1 MATLQKLRKNKITP
15 IAIGVAMLLFV
26 VTLFLKQGGSQGERN
41 AAVLNGKE
49 LDIAKFNEM
58 VEEAKDVFVTMGQL
72 PENPDNQTMTQL
84 REMVYQ
90 NYISSQMLEEEC
102 ERLGITVT
110 TAELQNIIKNGSNQV
125 LMQTPFRTQQGTFDY
140 ASLQQFLKQY
150 KDMQKNS
157 AQIPA
162 EQREYF
168 ERIYRMWIYT
178 EKELRKSVLMEK
190 YQVLLG
196 SLILSNP
203 VSAKAAFEARNNETD
218 VLLAA
223 LPYTSIEDKDVKVE
237 ESDVKAKY
245 EEYKDFFF
253 RPSQTRD
260 IKYIDVVIK
269 ASKEDEEALNKD
281 MAEYAAQ
288 LRDSSLSV
296 ENVVRRSQSSIS
308 YSALPLSKKAFPRDI
323 AARFDSMA
331 VGSQCAPYYNA
342 ADNTMNI
349 IKMMGKVMRPDSVE
363 VREIAATGKDLDA
376 AKKTADSIYNALQAG
391 ANFDTIAKAYNQ
403 PATKHWITSNMYE
416 GSQINEDN
424 RKYLEV
430 VTTAAAN
437 SINKIELGAGVII
450 LEVTDRRN
458 VEEKYNVAVIKREMS
473 FSNKTT
479 NDNFNKLSSFIASHK
494 TVKEMEENSKGE
506 FSILPCNEFNAMTA
520 AVPGIEESREVIR
533 WAYNEET
540 KVGDVS
546 EIFYCGKK
554 REHLVV
560 AVLEAIHEEG
570 YADYKEEAVS
580 NSLRQMVINDKK
592 AVMLQEKMN
601 NAKSVADV
609 AKIAGAVQDTVQHI
623 TFGAQAFIQK
633 TASSEPAVS
642 GAVSATAQGKFMAGV
657 KGNAGVFAF
666 QVLGKNAKEKYDAK
680 KNEKEE
686 MQRAA
691 QQQAYMVF
699 SGQNDLRNPCNLF
712 YNNFKKA
719 EKKDNRH
726 LFF

>member
-168 ERIYRMWIYT
+168 ERIYRMWVYT

-269 ASKEDEEALNKD
+269 ASKEDEEALNKN

-363 VREIAATGKDLDA
+363 VREIAATGKDLAA

-520 AVPGIEESREVIR
+520 AVPGIDESREVIR

-592 AVMLQEKMN
+592 AEMLQEKMN

-609 AKIAGAVQDTVQHI
+609 AKMAGAVQDTVQHI

>member
-72 PENPDNQTMTQL
+72 PENPDNQTMTQF

-150 KDMQKNS
+150 QDMQKNS

-363 VREIAATGKDLDA
+363 VREIAATGKDLAA

-450 LEVTDRRN
+450 LEVTDRRH

-520 AVPGIEESREVIR
+520 AVPGIDESREVIR

-592 AVMLQEKMN
+592 AEMLQEKMI

-642 GAVSATAQGKFMAGV
+642 GAVSVAAKGTFMAGV

-666 QVLGKNAKEKYDAK
+666 QVLGKNVKEKYDAK

-699 SGQNDLRNPCNLF
+699 SGQNDLRNPCILF

>member
-331 VGSQCAPYYNA
+331 VGAQCAPYYNA

-363 VREIAATGKDLDA
+363 VREIAATGKDLAA

-450 LEVTDRRN
+450 LEVTDRRH

>member
-49 LDIAKFNEM
+49 LDITKFNAM
-58 VEEAKDVFVTMGQL
+58 VDEAKDVYVTMGQL

-90 NYISSQMLEEEC
+90 NYISNQMLEEEC

-110 TAELQNIIKNGSNQV
+110 NAELQNIIKNGSNQV

-150 KDMQKNS
+150 QEMQKNIT
-157 AQIPA
+157 QIPA
-162 EQREYF
+162 EQREYLD
-168 ERIYRMWIYT
+168 RIYRMWIYT

-203 VSAKAAFEARNNETD
+203 VSAKASFEARNNETNI
-218 VLLAA
+218 LMAA

-245 EEYKDFFF
+245 EEYKDYFY
-253 RPSQTRD
+253 RPNQTRD
-260 IKYIDVVIK
+260 IKYINVTIK

-288 LRDSSLSV
+288 LRDSSLNV
-296 ENVVRRSQSSIS
+296 ENVVRRAQSSVA

-331 VGSQCAPYYNA
+331 VGTQCEPYYNL

-349 IKMMGKVMRPDSVE
+349 IKMMGKVNRPDSVE
-363 VREIAATGKDLDA
+363 VREIAATGKDLA
-376 AKKTADSIYNALQAG
+376 AAQKTADSIYNALLAG
-391 ANFDTIAKAYNQ
+391 ADFDTIAKAYNQ

-416 GSQINEDN
+416 GSQINEEN

-430 VTTAAAN
+430 VTTAPAK
-437 SINKIELGAGVII
+437 SLNKIELGNAVII
-450 LEVTDRRN
+450 LEVSDRRN
-458 VEEKYNVAVIKREMS
+458 MQEKYNVAVIKREMN

-479 NDNFNKLSSFIASHK
+479 NDNVNKLSSFIANHK

-506 FSILPCNEFNAMTA
+506 FSILPSNEVNAMA
-520 AVPGIEESREVIR
+520 AALPGIEESREVIR
-533 WAYNEET
+533 WAFNEET

-592 AVMLQEKMN
+592 AAMLQDKMK

-609 AKIAGAVQDTVQHI
+609 AKIAGAVQDTIQHI

-642 GAVSATAQGKFMAGV
+642 GAASATAQGVFVAGV

-680 KNEKEE
+680 KNEKDE

-691 QQQAYMVF
+691 QQLTYMVF

-712 YNNFKKA
+712 YNNFKNA

-726 LFF
+726 LFY

>member
-308 YSALPLSKKAFPRDI
+308 YSALPVSKKAFPRDI

-331 VGSQCAPYYNA
+331 VGSQCTPYYNA

-363 VREIAATGKDLDA
+363 VREIAATGKDLAA

-450 LEVTDRRN
+450 LEVTDRRH

-479 NDNFNKLSSFIASHK
+479 NDNFNKLSTFIASHK

-592 AVMLQEKMN
+592 AEMLQEKMN

-609 AKIAGAVQDTVQHI
+609 AKIAGAVQDPVQHI

>member
-331 VGSQCAPYYNA
+331 VGAQCAPYYNA

-363 VREIAATGKDLDA
+363 VREIAATGKDLAA

-450 LEVTDRRN
+450 LEVTDRRH

-592 AVMLQEKMN
+592 AAMLQDKMK

-642 GAVSATAQGKFMAGV
+642 GAVSATAKGTFMAGV

-666 QVLGKNAKEKYDAK
+666 QVLGKNVKEKYDAK

>member
-450 LEVTDRRN
+450 LEVTDRRH

>member
-331 VGSQCAPYYNA
+331 VGAQCAPYYNA

-363 VREIAATGKDLDA
+363 VREIAATGKDLAA

-450 LEVTDRRN
+450 LEVTDRRH

-479 NDNFNKLSSFIASHK
+479 NDNFNKLSTFIASHK
-494 TVKEMEENSKGE
+494 TIKEMEENSKGE

-592 AVMLQEKMN
+592 AVMLQEKMI

-642 GAVSATAQGKFMAGV
+642 GAVSAAAKGTFMAGV

-666 QVLGKNAKEKYDAK
+666 QVLGKNVKEKYDAK

>member
-90 NYISSQMLEEEC
+90 NYINSQMLEEEC

>member
-331 VGSQCAPYYNA
+331 VGAQCAPYYNA

-363 VREIAATGKDLDA
+363 VREIAATGKDLAA

-450 LEVTDRRN
+450 LEVTDRRH

-592 AVMLQEKMN
+592 AEMLQEKMK

-642 GAVSATAQGKFMAGV
+642 GAVSATAKGTFMAGV

-666 QVLGKNAKEKYDAK
+666 QVLSKNAKEKYDAK

>member
-363 VREIAATGKDLDA
+363 VREIAATGKDLAA

-479 NDNFNKLSSFIASHK
+479 NDNFNKLSTFIASHK

-592 AVMLQEKMN
+592 AEMLQEKMN

-609 AKIAGAVQDTVQHI
+609 AKMAGAVQDTVQHI

>member
-49 LDIAKFNEM
+49 LDITKFNAM
-58 VEEAKDVFVTMGQL
+58 VDEAKDVYVTMGQL

-90 NYISSQMLEEEC
+90 NYISNQMLEEEC

-110 TAELQNIIKNGSNQV
+110 NAELQNIIKNGSNQV

-150 KDMQKNS
+150 QEMQKNIT
-157 AQIPA
+157 QIPA
-162 EQREYF
+162 EQREYLD
-168 ERIYRMWIYT
+168 RIYRMWIYT

-203 VSAKAAFEARNNETD
+203 VSAKASFEARNNETNI
-218 VLLAA
+218 LMAA

-245 EEYKDFFF
+245 EEYKDYFY
-253 RPSQTRD
+253 RPNQTRD
-260 IKYIDVVIK
+260 IKYINVTIK

-288 LRDSSLSV
+288 LRDSSLNV
-296 ENVVRRSQSSIS
+296 ENVVRRAQSSVA

-331 VGSQCAPYYNA
+331 VGTQCEPYYNL

-349 IKMMGKVMRPDSVE
+349 IKMMGKVNRPDSVE
-363 VREIAATGKDLDA
+363 VREIAATGKDLA
-376 AKKTADSIYNALQAG
+376 AAQKTADSIYHALLAG
-391 ANFDTIAKAYNQ
+391 ADFDTIAKAYNQ

-416 GSQINEDN
+416 GSQINEEN

-430 VTTAAAN
+430 VTTAPAK
-437 SINKIELGAGVII
+437 SLNKIELGNAVII
-450 LEVTDRRN
+450 LEVSDRRN
-458 VEEKYNVAVIKREMS
+458 MQEKYNVAVIKREMN

-479 NDNFNKLSSFIASHK
+479 NDNVNKLSAFIANHK

-506 FSILPCNEFNAMTA
+506 FSILPSNEVNAMA
-520 AVPGIEESREVIR
+520 AALPGIEESREVIR
-533 WAYNEET
+533 WAFNEET

-570 YADYKEEAVS
+570 YADVKEEAVS

-592 AVMLQEKMN
+592 AVMLKEKMA
-601 NAKSVADV
+601 NAKSIADV
-609 AKIAGAVQDTVQHI
+609 AHIAGAVQDTIQHI

-642 GAVSATAQGKFMAGV
+642 GAATATAQGVFVAGV

-680 KNEKEE
+680 KNEKDE

-691 QQQAYMVF
+691 QQLTYMVF

-712 YNNFKKA
+712 YNNFKNA

-726 LFF
+726 LFY

>member
-1 MATLQKLRKNKITP
+1 MATLQKLRNNKITP

-41 AAVLNGKE
+41 AVVLNGKA
-49 LDIAKFNEM
+49 LDITEFNNM
-58 VEEAKDVFVTMGQL
+58 VEEVKDVFVTMGQL

-90 NYISSQMLEEEC
+90 NYINNQMLEEEC

-110 TAELQNIIKNGSNQV
+110 KAELQNIIKNGSNQM
-125 LMQTPFRTQQGTFDY
+125 LMQTPFSTQGTFDY
-140 ASLQQFLKQY
+140 AALQQFLKQY
-150 KDMQKNS
+150 KETQKNI

-162 EQREYF
+162 EQREYLD
-168 ERIYRMWIYT
+168 RIYRMWIYT

-190 YQVLLG
+190 YQILLG

-203 VSAKAAFEARNNETD
+203 ISAKDNFEARNNETD
-218 VLLAA
+218 ILLAA
-223 LPYTSIEDKDVKVE
+223 LPYTSIEDKSIKVE
-237 ESDVKAKY
+237 ESDIKAKY
-245 EEYKDFFF
+245 KEYKDFFY
-253 RPSQTRD
+253 RPNETRD
-260 IKYIDVVIK
+260 IKYIDVTIK
-269 ASKEDEEALNKD
+269 ASSDDEESLNKD
-281 MAEYAAQ
+281 MADYAEQ
-288 LRDSSLSV
+288 LRDSSLSP
-296 ENVVRRSQSSIS
+296 ENVVRRSQSSVP

-331 VGSQCAPYYNA
+331 VGTQCAPYYNI

-349 IKMMGKVMRPDSVE
+349 IKMMGKVTRPDSVE

-391 ANFDTIAKAYNQ
+391 ADFDTIAKAYNQ

-416 GSQINEDN
+416 GSQINDEN

-430 VTTAAAN
+430 ITSAAPN
-437 SINKIELGAGVII
+437 SIHKIELGTAVVIV
-450 LEVTDRRN
+450 EVTDRRN
-458 VEEKYNVAVIKREMS
+458 MEEKYNVAVIKREMN

-479 NDNFNKLSSFIASHK
+479 NDNFNKLNNFIASNK
-494 TVKEMEENSKGE
+494 TLKEMEENNKGE
-506 FSILPCNEFNAMTA
+506 FNILPCNEVNAMA
-520 AVPGIEESREVIR
+520 AAIPGIEESREVIR
-533 WAYNEET
+533 WAFNEDTE
-540 KVGDVS
+540 VGDVS

-554 REHLVV
+554 REHLIV
-560 AVLEAIHEEG
+560 AVLSAIHEEG
-570 YADYKEEAVS
+570 YADSKEEGVS
-580 NSLRQMVINDKK
+580 TSLRQMVINDKK
-592 AVMLQEKMN
+592 AVMLQEKMK
-601 NAKSVADV
+601 NAKCIADV
-609 AKIAGAVQDTVQHI
+609 EKINGAVQDTIQNL
-623 TFGAQAFIQK
+623 TFAARAFIQK
-633 TASSEPAVS
+633 TGSSEPAIS
-642 GAVSATAQGKFMAGV
+642 GAASAAGQGKFVAGI

-666 QVLGKNAKEKYDAK
+666 QVLSKNTKEKYDAK

-686 MQRAA
+686 MQRIA
-691 QQQAYMVF
+691 QQQASMVF

-719 EKKDNRH
+719 DKKDNRQ

>member
-49 LDIAKFNEM
+49 LDITKFNAM
-58 VEEAKDVFVTMGQL
+58 VDEAKDVYVTMGQL

-90 NYISSQMLEEEC
+90 NYISNQMLEEEC
-102 ERLGITVT
+102 ERLGIIVT
-110 TAELQNIIKNGSNQV
+110 SAELQNIIKNGSNQV

-150 KDMQKNS
+150 QEMQKNIT
-157 AQIPA
+157 QIPA

-203 VSAKAAFEARNNETD
+203 VSAKASFEARNNETD
-218 VLLAA
+218 ILMAA

-245 EEYKDFFF
+245 EEYKDYFY
-253 RPSQTRD
+253 RPNQTRD
-260 IKYIDVVIK
+260 IKYINVTIK

-288 LRDSSLSV
+288 LRDSSLNV
-296 ENVVRRSQSSIS
+296 ENVVRRAQSSVA

-331 VGSQCAPYYNA
+331 VGTQCEPYYNL

-349 IKMMGKVMRPDSVE
+349 IKMMGKVNRPDSVE
-363 VREIAATGKDLDA
+363 VREIAATGKDLA
-376 AKKTADSIYNALQAG
+376 AAQKTADSIYNALLAG
-391 ANFDTIAKAYNQ
+391 ADFDTIAKAYNQ

-416 GSQINEDN
+416 GSQINEEN

-430 VTTAAAN
+430 VTTAAAK
-437 SINKIELGAGVII
+437 SLNKIELGNAVII
-450 LEVTDRRN
+450 LEVSDRRN
-458 VEEKYNVAVIKREMS
+458 MQEKYNVAVIKREMN

-506 FSILPCNEFNAMTA
+506 FSILPSNEVNAMA
-520 AVPGIEESREVIR
+520 AALPGIEESREVIR
-533 WAYNEET
+533 WAFNEET

-592 AVMLQEKMN
+592 AVMLQDKMK

-642 GAVSATAQGKFMAGV
+642 GAASATAQGVFVAGV

-680 KNEKEE
+680 KNEKDE

-691 QQQAYMVF
+691 QQLTYMVF

-712 YNNFKKA
+712 YNNFKNA

-726 LFF
+726 LFY

>member
-49 LDIAKFNEM
+49 LDITKFNAM
-58 VEEAKDVFVTMGQL
+58 VDEAKDVYVTMGQL

-90 NYISSQMLEEEC
+90 NYISNQMLEEEC

-110 TAELQNIIKNGSNQV
+110 NAELQNIIKNGSNQV

-150 KDMQKNS
+150 QEMQKNIT
-157 AQIPA
+157 QIPA
-162 EQREYF
+162 EQREYLD
-168 ERIYRMWIYT
+168 RIYRMWIYT

-203 VSAKAAFEARNNETD
+203 VSAKASFEARNNETNI
-218 VLLAA
+218 LMAA

-245 EEYKDFFF
+245 EEYKDYFY
-253 RPSQTRD
+253 RPNQTRD
-260 IKYIDVVIK
+260 IKYINVTIK

-288 LRDSSLSV
+288 LRDSSLNV
-296 ENVVRRSQSSIS
+296 ENVVRRAQSSVA

-331 VGSQCAPYYNA
+331 VGTQCEPYYNL

-349 IKMMGKVMRPDSVE
+349 IKMMGKVNRPDSVE
-363 VREIAATGKDLDA
+363 VREIAATGKDLA
-376 AKKTADSIYNALQAG
+376 AAQKTADSIYNALLAG
-391 ANFDTIAKAYNQ
+391 ADFDTIAKAYNQ

-416 GSQINEDN
+416 GSQINEEN

-430 VTTAAAN
+430 VTTAPAK
-437 SINKIELGAGVII
+437 SLNKIELGNAVII
-450 LEVTDRRN
+450 LEVSDRRN
-458 VEEKYNVAVIKREMS
+458 MQEKYNVAVIKREMN

-479 NDNFNKLSSFIASHK
+479 NDNVNKLSAFIANHK

-506 FSILPCNEFNAMTA
+506 FSILPSNEVNAMA
-520 AVPGIEESREVIR
+520 AALPGIEESREVIR
-533 WAYNEET
+533 WAFNEET

-592 AVMLQEKMN
+592 AAMLQDKMK

-609 AKIAGAVQDTVQHI
+609 AKIAGAVQDTIQHI

-642 GAVSATAQGKFMAGV
+642 GAASATAQGVFVAGV

-680 KNEKEE
+680 KNEKDE

-691 QQQAYMVF
+691 QQLTYMVF

-712 YNNFKKA
+712 YNNFKNA

-726 LFF
+726 LFY

>member
-363 VREIAATGKDLDA
+363 VREIAATGKDLAA

-450 LEVTDRRN
+450 LEVTDRRH

-592 AVMLQEKMN
+592 AEMLQEKMS

>member
-90 NYISSQMLEEEC
+90 NYINSQMLEEEC

-450 LEVTDRRN
+450 LEVTDRRH

>member
-363 VREIAATGKDLDA
+363 VREIAATGKDLAA

-450 LEVTDRRN
+450 LEVTDRRH

-479 NDNFNKLSSFIASHK
+479 NDNFNKLSTFIASHK

-592 AVMLQEKMN
+592 AAMLQDKMK

-642 GAVSATAQGKFMAGV
+642 GAASATAQGVFMAGV